1 MKLTIFEETALKWAN
16 CKEAFTIPMLME
28 EFGVNRTQAINIVE
42 HMMELG
48 RVTNIGDIIEGN
60 KVTTE
65 FKVIR

>member
-1 MKLTIFEETALKWAN
+1 MKLTIFEETVLKWAG
-16 CKEAFTIPMLME
+16 CKESFTVPMLME
-28 EFGVNRTQAINIVE
+28 ECGVNRTQAINIVE

>member
-1 MKLTIFEETALKWAN
+1 MRLTMFETSVLQWAK
-16 CKEAFTIPMLME
+16 CKEAFTIPQLME
-28 EFGVNRTQAINIVE
+28 ECCVNRTQATNIVN
-42 HMMELG
+42 HLMDHG

>member
-1 MKLTIFEETALKWAN
+1 MKLTIFEETVLKWAN

-28 EFGVNRTQAINIVE
+28 ECGVNRTQAINIVG

-48 RVTNIGDIIEGN
+48 RVTNIGDIIEGA